1 MSCFARELTKLISAL
16 PFCVFFVLLELSITG
31 LTALPSSA
39 CCYDPPE
46 YADEAEQAQPQP
58 PTADLSGQGGE
69 DSSTVPDVPEE
80 AQLQLY
86 SSKPSEEQGP
96 SSASAG
102 FKNFGLI
109 RQFMADGQYLRA
121 RQIAEKQLEARPFD
135 FQLWGLLETIYSKLG
150 LKNKTRTAAKN
161 EELMNPR
168 RRPPPQPAP
177 PMSQQKRYVAK
188 LLQAIGEYKP
198 VE

>member
-1 MSCFARELTKLISAL
+1 MICFARNLTKLTSVL
-16 PFCVFFVLLELSITG
+16 PFCVFLVLFVLSLTG
-31 LTALPSSA
+31 LTASPASA

-46 YADEAEQAQPQP
+46 YADRAEQAQL
-58 PTADLSGQGGE
+58 PTADMSVQGGE
-69 DSSTVPDVPEE
+69 DSATVPDVPEE
-80 AQLQLY
+80 AQLLLY
-86 SSKPSEEQGP
+86 SSEPSEQQDP
-96 SSASAG
+96 SSAGAG
-102 FKNFGLI
+102 VKNFGLI

-135 FQLWGLLETIYSKLG
+135 FQLWGLLKTIYNKMG
-150 LKNKTRTAAKN
+150 LQNKTRTAAKN

-168 RRPPPQPAP
+168 RRPPPQPAL

>member
-1 MSCFARELTKLISAL
+1 MVCFARNLTKLISTL
-16 PFCVFFVLLELSITG
+16 PFCVFIGLLELSITG
-31 LTALPSSA
+31 LTAPPSSA

-46 YADEAEQAQPQP
+46 YDDREEQAQP

-69 DSSTVPDVPEE
+69 DSATVPAMPEE
-80 AQLQLY
+80 AQLLLY
-86 SSKPSEEQGP
+86 SSEPSEQEGP
-96 SSASAG
+96 SSAGAG
-102 FKNFGLI
+102 VKNFGLI

-121 RQIAEKQLEARPFD
+121 RQMAEKQLEARPFD
-135 FQLWGLLETIYSKLG
+135 FQLWGLLETIYSKVG
-150 LKNKTRTAAKN
+150 LQNKTRTAAKN
-161 EELMNPR
+161 EKLMNPR

>member
-1 MSCFARELTKLISAL
+1 MICFARNLTRLISVL
-16 PFCVFFVLLELSITG
+16 PFCIFIVLLALSITG
-31 LTALPSSA
+31 LTAPPSSA

-46 YADEAEQAQPQP
+46 YSDRAEQAQPP
-58 PTADLSGQGGE
+58 PADLSGQVVDDNATG
-69 DSSTVPDVPEE
+69 PDVPKE
-80 AQLQLY
+80 AQLLLY
-86 SSKPSEEQGP
+86 SSEPSEQQDP
-96 SSASAG
+96 SSAGASV
-102 FKNFGLI
+102 KNFGLI

-121 RQIAEKQLEARPFD
+121 RQMAEKQLEARPFD
-135 FQLWGLLETIYSKLG
+135 FQLWGLLETIYSKMG
-150 LKNKTRTAAKN
+150 LQNKTRTAAKN

>member
-1 MSCFARELTKLISAL
+1 MTCFARNLTKLISAL
-16 PFCVFFVLLELSITG
+16 PFCVFIVLLELSITG
-31 LTALPSSA
+31 LTAPPSSA

-46 YADEAEQAQPQP
+46 YTDGAEQAQP
-58 PTADLSGQGGE
+58 PTAELSGQGGD
-69 DSSTVPDVPEE
+69 DSATVPDVPEE
-80 AQLQLY
+80 AQLLLY
-86 SSKPSEEQGP
+86 SSEPSEQQDP
-96 SSASAG
+96 SSAGAG
-102 FKNFGLI
+102 VKNFGLI

-121 RQIAEKQLEARPFD
+121 RQMAEKQLEARPSD
-135 FQLWGLLETIYSKLG
+135 FQLWGLLETIYSKMG
-150 LKNKTRTAAKN
+150 LKTKTRTAARN

-177 PMSQQKRYVAK
+177 PMSEQKNYVVK

>member
-1 MSCFARELTKLISAL
+1 MTCFARNLTKLISAL
-16 PFCVFFVLLELSITG
+16 PFCLFIVLLELSLTG
-31 LTALPSSA
+31 LTAPPSSA

-46 YADEAEQAQPQP
+46 YADRAEQAQP
-58 PTADLSGQGGE
+58 PTDDLLDQGGD
-69 DSSTVPDVPEE
+69 DSKTVPDVPEE
-80 AQLQLY
+80 AQPLLY
-86 SSKPSEEQGP
+86 SSDSYEQQDP
-96 SSASAG
+96 SSAGAG
-102 FKNFGLI
+102 VRNFGLI

-121 RQIAEKQLEARPFD
+121 RQMAEKQLEVRPFD
-135 FQLWGLLETIYSKLG
+135 FQLWGLLETIYSKMG
-150 LKNKTRTAAKN
+150 LQNKTRTAEKN

>member
-1 MSCFARELTKLISAL
+1 MICFARNLTKLISAL
-16 PFCVFFVLLELSITG
+16 LFCVFIVLLGLSITG
-31 LTALPSSA
+31 ITALPSSA

-46 YADEAEQAQPQP
+46 YSDRSEQAQP
-58 PTADLSGQGGE
+58 PTADLSGQGGD
-69 DSSTVPDVPEE
+69 DSAIVPNVSEE
-80 AQLQLY
+80 AQLLLY
-86 SSKPSEEQGP
+86 SSKPPEQQEP
-96 SSASAG
+96 SSAGAG
-102 FKNFGLI
+102 VKNFELI

-121 RQIAEKQLEARPFD
+121 RQMAEKQLEARPFD
-135 FQLWGLLETIYSKLG
+135 FQLWGLLETIYSKMG
-150 LKNKTRTAAKN
+150 LQNKTRTAAKN

>member
-1 MSCFARELTKLISAL
+1 MICFARNLTKLISAL
-16 PFCVFFVLLELSITG
+16 LFCVFIVLLVLSLTG
-31 LTALPSSA
+31 LTVPPSSA

-46 YADEAEQAQPQP
+46 YADRVEQSQP
-58 PTADLSGQGGE
+58 PTTDLSAQGGE
-69 DSSTVPDVPEE
+69 YSATPKDVPEE

-86 SSKPSEEQGP
+86 SSEPSEQQDP
-96 SSASAG
+96 SSAGAG
-102 FKNFGLI
+102 VKNFGLI
-109 RQFMADGQYLRA
+109 RQFMAEGQYLRA
-121 RQIAEKQLEARPFD
+121 RQMAEKQLEARPFD
-135 FQLWGLLETIYSKLG
+135 FQLWGLLETIYSKMG
-150 LKNKTRTAAKN
+150 LQNKTRTAAKN

-168 RRPPPQPAP
+168 RQPPPRPAL